1 MFQQPTAPASIG
13 GVLDNGFK
21 LFSACFTSVFGL
33 ALLSGLVSQLTSFV
47 LLNDTDPATGLPEFG
62 GTLIVAYLV
71 SVFLSMWLYAAIV
84 ARIHA
89 IYCGQPMAI
98 GASLSFGLTRLLP
111 LVFWLIAYFL
121 ALVGGLILLVVPGII
136 LGVSLAFASYA
147 VVIERTGAV
156 ESLKASHRLVWGHW
170 WRTAALLTIAAF
182 ILFVVYLLVVFV
194 AGIAIALDP
203 ELLTSTGLTIADTI
217 VTPLL
222 TGLVTPL
229 FYALTMSAY
238 YDLKLRRSGDDLAA
252 RIESTSVTA

>member
-33 ALLSGLVSQLTSFV
+33 AFLSGLVNQLTSFV
-47 LLNDTDPATGLPEFG
+47 LLNDTDPNTGLPQLG
-62 GTLIVAYLV
+62 ATLIMAYLV

-89 IYCGQPMAI
+89 IFTGQPMAI
-98 GASLSFGLTRLLP
+98 GESLSFGLTRLLP
-111 LVFWLIAYFL
+111 LVLWLIVYFV
-121 ALVGGLILLVVPGII
+121 ALIVGIILLIVPGMI

-147 VVIERTGAV
+147 VVIERTGAI

-170 WRTAALLTIAAF
+170 WRTAALLTIAGF
-182 ILFVVYLLVVFV
+182 ILFVVYLLVAFV
-194 AGIAIALDP
+194 AGITIALDP
-203 ELLTSTGLTIADTI
+203 ALLTSTGFTIADTI

-252 RIESTSVTA
+252 RIDSTSVTA